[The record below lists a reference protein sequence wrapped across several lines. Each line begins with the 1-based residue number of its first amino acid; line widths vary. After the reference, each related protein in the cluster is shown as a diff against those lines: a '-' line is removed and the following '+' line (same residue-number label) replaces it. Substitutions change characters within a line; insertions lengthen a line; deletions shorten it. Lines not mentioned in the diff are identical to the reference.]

1 MQTAIH
7 TTVTQNT
14 IAEMLVENTGTHML
28 DSGGA
33 YGRSWQRNAGKTVQD
48 FLAEPEATC
57 DGWGVTLSVFHYLS
71 NRVQFSPLM
80 QARFNE
86 HAELHA
92 DEGWLYISESF
103 AETFADDDSD
113 SWNTYN
119 FDGDCLSQ
127 VLQGVTFTYH
137 GDAYAIIQIHGG
149 ADVRGGYTRPRVFR
163 ITSCMPECFP
173 FDCIEYYLECPTD
186 HTHSLSWRGEWTS
199 YEGTS
204 IDDSRAPLFDSVAGS
219 VKCRACDSDMSPHA
233 PEPY

>member
-1 MQTAIH
+1 METATH
-7 TTVTQNT
+7 TTVTQD
-14 IAEMLVENTGTHML
+14 ILAEMLVENTGTHML

-33 YGRSWQRNAGKTVQD
+33 YGRSWQRNAGKTVHD

-71 NRVQFSPLM
+71 KRLKYSPSM
-80 QARFNE
+80 QSRFND
-86 HAELHA
+86 HAEVHA
-92 DEGWLYISESF
+92 DESWLYISESF

-127 VLQGVTFTYH
+127 VLQGVSFFYH

-163 ITSCMPECFP
+163 ITSDAPDCFP
-173 FDCIEYYLECPTD
+173 YDCIEYSLECTNN
-186 HTHSLSWRGEWTS
+186 HTHSLSWRGEWIA
-199 YEGTS
+199 YEGYS
-204 IDDSRAPLFDSVAGS
+204 VDPDEAPLFDSVAGCA
-219 VKCRACDSDMSPHA
+219 KCRACGSAMSAHA